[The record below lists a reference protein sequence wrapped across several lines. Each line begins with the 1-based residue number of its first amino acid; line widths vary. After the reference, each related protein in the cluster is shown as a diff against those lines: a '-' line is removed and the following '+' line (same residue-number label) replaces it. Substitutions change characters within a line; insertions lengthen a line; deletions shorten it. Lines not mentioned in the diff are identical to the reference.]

1 MKRILLARLL
11 FASILLLSVNA
22 GNAGARAESTCSEV
36 TNCQSNDDCFGG
48 VCTRRG
54 VCLCPA

>member
-1 MKRILLARLL
+1 
-11 FASILLLSVNA
+11 LSVNA